1 MGIWVGRYA
10 IANGEVLEHGPWLV
24 ERRRVSD
31 DESIR
36 LLVLA
41 EPVDARSAEF
51 AHEVADAIASL
62 FRRESLSLTG
72 GVLRALRQAHANL
85 AEWNRRSL
93 REHRVAVGVTCIAI
107 RDGEATVAQLGPSTV
122 YVRTGDFVRRLERQ
136 PASLQPLGGAD
147 AVEPDFTR
155 VPLSGNDLL
164 LLTSN
169 VEEAIG
175 RDAIAAALLV
185 GPERALADLF
195 LGTRN
200 IPELTAVLIADL
212 PQVPDEEDE
221 APLDDGRGV
230 PDRRE
235 PAAPVRVESGRVE
248 SGRADS
254 GRSESGRD
262 GPAAGRRPV
271 PRIRQRTAGRSG
283 IQAAIGDG
291 RRAAAILGGLAL
303 LVALAWF
310 TLPPLLRGDRE
321 ARFTQAAASAR
332 THLDTAA
339 LEQDPERAREALSL
353 ARTALTQARGLTAG
367 DDPRVAELERSATE
381 LGASLDRISEVGDLR
396 TVLAFQGALGTPLQ
410 GSLVAGGNALWIID
424 RGRGRV
430 AVFDPSAP
438 TSATAQR
445 EVYRSGERYD
455 SAVARDPLAAA
466 WDQQGN
472 RLLLLDAE
480 RGLWSLTAS
489 APPARLALRGAADLR
504 STTAIAAYA
513 GNIYILDGRAG
524 EVWRYLPAGVGY
536 DSERTALL
544 GGVTFADARAL
555 TVDGDVFVLDGPKI
569 RHFRL
574 GTELPALLRG
584 IDRAPAAPVALAQD
598 VLRGR
603 FYVADPEARRV
614 VVSDRAG
621 AFIGQLRHQAFF
633 GLRSIALPAEGGT
646 MYVLTAD
653 GIYAFDPL
661 ATP

>member
-10 IANGEVLEHGPWLV
+10 IANGDVLEHGPWLV

-72 GVLRALRQAHANL
+72 GLLRALRQAHANL

-107 RDGEATVAQLGPSTV
+107 RDREATVAQLGPSTV

-155 VPLSGNDLL
+155 VPLSGNDVLV
-164 LLTSN
+164 LTSN

-175 RDAIAAALLV
+175 RDAIAAALLA

-221 APLDDGRGV
+221 APLDDGRGM
-230 PDRRE
+230 PAPHE
-235 PAAPVRVESGRVE
+235 PAAPVRVESGR
-248 SGRADS
+248 G
-254 GRSESGRD
+254 
-262 GPAAGRRPV
+262 GPPGARRPV
-271 PRIRQRTAGRSG
+271 PRIRQRTAGRGG
-283 IQAAIGDG
+283 IRAAIGDG
-291 RRAAAILGGLAL
+291 RRAAAVLGGLAL

-321 ARFTQAAASAR
+321 ARFTQTAASVR
-332 THLDTAA
+332 MHLDTAA

-353 ARTALTQARGLTAG
+353 ARTALTQARGLTTGA
-367 DDPRVAELERSATE
+367 DPRVAELERSAAE
-381 LGASLDRISEVGDLR
+381 LGASLDRVSEVSDLR
-396 TVLAFQGALGTPLQ
+396 PVLAFQGAVTAPLQ

-438 TSATAQR
+438 ATPR

-455 SAVARDPLAAA
+455 NAVARDPLAAA
-466 WDQQGN
+466 WDQQAS
-472 RLLLLDAE
+472 RLLLLDAD
-480 RGLWSLTAS
+480 RGLWSITTGGF
-489 APPARLALRGAADLR
+489 PTRLALRGAADLR

-513 GNIYILDGRAG
+513 GNIYILDGRGG

-555 TVDGDVFVLDGPKI
+555 AVDGDVFVLDGPKL

-574 GTELPALLRG
+574 GSELPPLLRG

-614 VVSDRAG
+614 VVSDRPG

-633 GLRSIALPAEGGT
+633 ALRGIALPAEGGT

-653 GIYAFDPL
+653 GIFAFDPL